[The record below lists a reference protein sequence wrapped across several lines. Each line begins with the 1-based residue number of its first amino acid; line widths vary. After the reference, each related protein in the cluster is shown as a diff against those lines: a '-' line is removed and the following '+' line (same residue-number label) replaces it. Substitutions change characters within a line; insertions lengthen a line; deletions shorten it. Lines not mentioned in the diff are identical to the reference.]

1 MKKKEKLNYFNE
13 FITITEYIVKSAGML
28 KEILSNY
35 DLEKL
40 DEDIS
45 SVHRLE
51 NKSDHIVHSIR
62 SNLIKDFLPP
72 IDREDI
78 AVICKKLDN
87 IEDGIDEILIFFK
100 ILDIKVI
107 KQDVH
112 EIVEVLFNCCN
123 AVNDMFLN
131 LNNFKDVELINK
143 KVIQINR
150 LEEQGDRIYEK
161 ITSSL
166 YRECKDS
173 IDIIKWTRIYNCL
186 EDTIDICEE
195 VSDCIADTVMKNS

>member
-51 NKSDHIVHSIR
+51 NKADHIVHSIR

-87 IEDGIDEILIFFK
+87 IDGVIF
-100 ILDIKVI
+100 
-107 KQDVH
+107 
-112 EIVEVLFNCCN
+112 
-123 AVNDMFLN
+123 
-131 LNNFKDVELINK
+131 
-143 KVIQINR
+143 
-150 LEEQGDRIYEK
+150 G
-161 ITSSL
+161 TSSL
-166 YRECKDS
+166 VVAKFIFS
-173 IDIIKWTRIYNCL
+173 IT
-186 EDTIDICEE
+186 
-195 VSDCIADTVMKNS
+195 